1 MDADLVIF
9 DSATITDCAD
19 YTDPFKEP
27 KGINYV
33 IVNGKVVLDH
43 REFTGKSVGKVLRRK

>member
-9 DSATITDCAD
+9 NPDTITDCAD

-33 IVNGKVVLDH
+33 IVDGKVVLDH
-43 REFTGKSVGKVLRRK
+43 QEFTGKSVGKVLRRK